1 MLSWSEIADE
11 IGDYFVAVKRADRLL
26 EVQTDS
32 LPCWIGLEEVD
43 VVGVASVMLVAR
55 IAEPGASDEPQTVR
69 VMLPV
74 ERLDWPSLKAACEEA
89 ARVALALACPK
100 DCS

>member
-1 MLSWSEIADE
+1 MLSWSEIAAE
-11 IGDYFVAVKRADRLL
+11 IGDYFVAVKRANHAL
-26 EVQTDS
+26 EVQTDT
-32 LPCWIGLEEVD
+32 LPCWIGLEEID

-55 IAEPGASDEPQTVR
+55 ISEPGASDEAQAVR

-74 ERLDWPSLKAACEEA
+74 ERLDWPSLKEACEEA

-100 DCS
+100 ECS